1 MDLEKVIQD
10 LLNDPHA
17 VWNYVTFLDNA
28 VNNKKVIGSQPSDR
42 IVHQIIVQSELFVF
56 SLTFDSTGDCN
67 YRLFLSECDYEA
79 VLYYTKINHQFRL
92 HSRIHGI
99 ESLEALPRGTIF
111 KLEFEEVST
120 VPLIESMH
128 LIV

>member
-1 MDLEKVIQD
+1 MDLEKVLQD

-28 VNNKKVIGSQPSDR
+28 VNNKKVIGSHPSDR
-42 IVHQIIVQSELFVF
+42 VVHQIIVQSELFVF

-79 VLYYTKINHQFRL
+79 VLYYAKVNQHFRL
-92 HSRIHGI
+92 QSRINNI
-99 ESLEALPRGTIF
+99 ESIEILPRGTIF
-111 KLEFEEVST
+111 KLKFKEVST

>member
-1 MDLEKVIQD
+1 MDLEKVLQD

-17 VWNYVTFLDNA
+17 VWNYVTFLDIA
-28 VNNKKVIGSQPSDR
+28 MSRKKVIGSHPSDR

-79 VLYYTKINHQFRL
+79 VLYYTKINHQFRFQ
-92 HSRIHGI
+92 SRINNI
-99 ESLEALPRGTIF
+99 ESLEILPRGTIF
-111 KLEFEEVST
+111 KLKFEEVST